1 MIYPNNMTLQMY
13 KDHKSKKLREKK
25 VYILAD
31 DINSKRKF
39 EIKFKQISA
48 WKGLIQAVVFKTLIL
63 FYKILGPWKISL
75 FTLQH
80 YIFGQN
86 TRAQGAHRDMT

>member
-39 EIKFKQISA
+39 EIKAKQISA
-48 WKGLIQAVVFKTLIL
+48 
-63 FYKILGPWKISL
+63 
-75 FTLQH
+75 
-80 YIFGQN
+80 
-86 TRAQGAHRDMT
+86 

>member
-13 KDHKSKKLREKK
+13 KDHKSKKLREKQ

-39 EIKFKQISA
+39 EIKAKQISA
-48 WKGLIQAVVFKTLIL
+48 
-63 FYKILGPWKISL
+63 
-75 FTLQH
+75 
-80 YIFGQN
+80 
-86 TRAQGAHRDMT
+86 